1 MKPAINFK
9 FLNNYD
15 DFFQDWFKPLK
26 CNVVFDPEQ
35 NGTTFM
41 TGKFWSKEIRNLKCL
56 KTIYTY
62 LTLNYPSTRK

>member
-15 DFFQDWFKPLK
+15 DLFQDWFEPLK

-35 NGTTFM
+35 SGTTFM
-41 TGKFWSKEIRNLKCL
+41 TGKFCSKEIRNLKCL
-56 KTIYTY
+56 KTIYTN